1 MTTISFQPH
10 LNAGIPGFGTSSMA
24 KLRVAGATDGA
35 SSIVRPVALNRGNV
49 LRIKNG
55 RGTRV
60 HAASGV
66 LWITEENSHEDHVLL
81 PGDAIDLAKTG
92 TAIVF
97 AHRTARVV
105 VEVPAG
111 VTPPHA
117 VEMALADGESGRRIA
132 LAEPT
137 PISLPPI
144 VTGIATVIVNAVAS
158 IRKMVTT
165 LSSRWDAADA
175 SATKTYA
182 PMTYS
187 DGYPSRD
194 ERRRMMRGT
203 REVECAVIDEW
214 MLWRM

>member
-1 MTTISFQPH
+1 MTTTSFQSH
-10 LNAGIPGFGTSSMA
+10 LNAGIPGFRASSPA
-24 KLRVAGATDGA
+24 KLRVAGAIGGV
-35 SSIVRPVALNRGNV
+35 SPIVRPVALDRGNV

-60 HAASGV
+60 HTASGV

-97 AHRTARVV
+97 AHRTARIV

-137 PISLPPI
+137 PLSLSP
-144 VTGIATVIVNAVAS
+144 VATGIATVIGNAVAS
-158 IRKMVTT
+158 IRRMVTT
-165 LSSRWDAADA
+165 LGSRWRAADA
-175 SATKTYA
+175 NATKTYA

-187 DGYPSRD
+187 DGYPSRH
-194 ERRRMMRGT
+194 ERRRMMRGM
-203 REVECAVIDEW
+203 REVERAVIDEW